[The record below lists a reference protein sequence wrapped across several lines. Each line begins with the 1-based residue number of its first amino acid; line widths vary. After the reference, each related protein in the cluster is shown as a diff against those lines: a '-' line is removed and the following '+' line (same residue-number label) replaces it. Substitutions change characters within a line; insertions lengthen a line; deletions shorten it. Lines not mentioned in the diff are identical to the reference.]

1 MLFRC
6 GRPGAEGEGES
17 SSRSGRGQ
25 KVSEHGGD
33 HDYYLFFQFS
43 FFRGEFSLI
52 LHCKKE
58 HTLSRHWKTGN
69 LWSHKSN
76 KLEKNL
82 VCEEENEVL
91 TLALGFLNYF
101 FFKLFLQ
108 LYVNRLIIS
117 KKNNPQLPN
126 KVDISFSAKL
136 HRNTD

>member
-1 MLFRC
+1 MRERAALVLEE
-6 GRPGAEGEGES
+6 AK
-17 SSRSGRGQ
+17 RS
-25 KVSEHGGD
+25 VNMAAIMTII
-33 HDYYLFFQFS
+33 F
-43 FFRGEFSLI
+43 FFRFLFLEVNSVSY
-52 LHCKKE
+52 CTVKKE